1 MSSQPWGDKRW
12 SRETKKRRL
21 AQARAV
27 MDQIDEKYKTK
38 EEEQY
43 LDPDKGFAELRDPTA
58 PRPIA
63 DDKDAIKSF
72 KGDFAFLAPDAR
84 CSVAVP
90 SCFGPVALDD
100 EVPTDS
106 KPYPSLEHAFQ
117 AVRSNDG
124 AAVRRCE
131 TARDAKRIG
140 AKAFKKRSD
149 QDAFRAK
156 AVDVMDALVR
166 DRFARSD
173 RDALLQ
179 TAGRRLRHGN
189 EYGDGYW
196 GLKGDGSGRNEL
208 GKALERCR
216 DLCQNE
222 KNFWLA
228 WCGDRVSNVDERD
241 SAFDACWRREGDQ
254 KLQMLPAVE
263 EALSLVLG
271 RREDSPLPLDHASI
285 SRFHACA
292 VNACGGVDD
301 GAYVLVDLGSAHGT
315 FVHRKG
321 RSPKKLEA
329 FVFYKLSKRDEV
341 QFGASSKR
349 FRLVAD
355 CERRRRKAERLAG
368 RMASQPD
375 NEKERTVVVRSL
387 SYEADEADVKKLF
400 RHIPDVVIKLERGA
414 ATVVLPSKNDV
425 TRALACD
432 LEEVKGRKV
441 RVRRAED

>member
-1 MSSQPWGDKRW
+1 
-12 SRETKKRRL
+12 
-21 AQARAV
+21 
-27 MDQIDEKYKTK
+27 
-38 EEEQY
+38 
-43 LDPDKGFAELRDPTA
+43 
-58 PRPIA
+58 
-63 DDKDAIKSF
+63 
-72 KGDFAFLAPDAR
+72 LAPDAK
-84 CSVAVP
+84 CKVSIP
-90 SCFGPVALDD
+90 SAFGPVALDD
-100 EVPTDS
+100 EVPPDS
-106 KPYPSLEHAFQ
+106 EPYPSLEHAFQ

-124 AAVRRCE
+124 AAVRLCE

-140 AKAFKKRSD
+140 AKAFKKRRD

-156 AVDVMDALVR
+156 AVDVMDVLVR

-173 RDALLQ
+173 RDALCA
-179 TAGRRLRHGN
+179 TGSRRLRHGN

-228 WCGDRVSNVDERD
+228 WCGDRVSDLDARD

-292 VNACGGVDD
+292 VNACAGTEDY
-301 GAYVLVDLGSAHGT
+301 ALVDLGSAHGT

-321 RSPKKLEA
+321 RSPKKLEP
-329 FVFYKLSKRDEV
+329 FVFYKMTKRDEV

-375 NEKERTVVVRSL
+375 DVLQRTVLVRSL
-387 SYEADEADVKKLF
+387 AYEADAEDVKKLF
-400 RHIPDVVIKLERGA
+400 RHIPDVVIKLERGS